1 MKIVHIRKVAVMCL
15 ITGLF
20 FEIRWRNKKKIAQI
34 ENEKN
39 RFKNQFDILCQ
50 WHRNNLQGCEL
61 EKILIERDIRT
72 VAIYG
77 KGIIGRLIYKTLEN
91 TSVRV
96 SFFIDKNA
104 ENIVQDLNKTI
115 RIDSIK
121 EEQKPD
127 AIIVSLPYD
136 FQKIKQDLHSLLGLD
151 YQILSIEGLIYK
163 I

>member
-61 EKILIERDIRT
+61 EKILIERDIHT

>member
-50 WHRNNLQGCEL
+50 WHRNNLQGCDL